1 MSDQGSTTAILD
13 RLLHRVVVI
22 QMDGENYRMPKCP
35 FVLDGYS
42 SSLNE
47 VIFSKM
53 LKIHWRIKIKKK
65 SNSLSPSLKKQ

>member
-53 LKIHWRIKIKKK
+53 LKIH
-65 SNSLSPSLKKQ
+65 